1 MAAVTTEQYNAAR
14 TLLKIKAAKD
24 DFLTF
29 CQIISPDPNAPDDPD
44 VSQFQVKPH
53 HRLIGEALMKVQKGE
68 CLRLAISMPPQ
79 HGKSEQISRLFPAWY
94 MGKQPWKNLMFGTYS
109 QNRAEEEGAQVRA
122 RMQHPRYAM
131 VFSGVE
137 LRKDST
143 AKDHQ
148 VTTAGGQMAFIG
160 RGGAGTGKPAD
171 IFIIDDPL
179 KDDEEAQSDTTREK
193 VYQWFTKVAYTRCHT
208 LSAIIIVHT
217 RWSEDDL
224 IGRLLDPDHPDH
236 DPEIAKEW
244 TYISIPA
251 VVKDPVLADALG
263 LELKVPTDENIIREF
278 CGGNKPSP
286 VSALWEDRFSLRH
299 LATAHR
305 LNKRGFDAL
314 YMGAPNAEGGDYF
327 KREDIRTYKAKDLP
341 GELRIYA
348 ASDHALSQ
356 KTHADPSV
364 LGCVGVDEND
374 DIYVLPDLIWD
385 KIPTDR
391 AVEEMIAMMKRRKP
405 QCWFA
410 ESDNIKKS
418 IGPFL
423 RKRMREEKV
432 YVPIYDMATKQAD
445 KVMRARSIQGRMQM
459 GKVFFPEFAF
469 WFPKAQN
476 ELLKFP
482 NGAHDDFVDWIAWIG
497 LGLDSEHG
505 ARGKKGSIGTPKK
518 GTFGWLKAATKRRDK
533 ASQTQLGG
541 W

>member
-1 MAAVTTEQYNAAR
+1 MTITTDQYNAAR

-44 VSQFQVKPH
+44 VSQFQIEPH

-109 QNRAEEEGAQVRA
+109 QDFAQDFGAQVRA

-131 VFSGVE
+131 VFPGVE

-171 IFIIDDPL
+171 IFIIDDPI
-179 KDDEEAQSDTTREK
+179 KDDTEAQSDTTREA

-208 LSAIIIVHT
+208 LSAIVIVHT
-217 RWSEDDL
+217 RWNEDDL

-236 DPEIAKEW
+236 DTEIAKEW
-244 TYISIPA
+244 TYINVPA
-251 VVKDPVLADALG
+251 VVREPELARAMGITLSSQDDPSVQ
-263 LELKVPTDENIIREF
+263 REF
-278 CGGNKPSP
+278 GPAP
-286 VSALWEDRFSLRH
+286 MAALWASRFSLKH

-305 LNKRGFDAL
+305 LNTRGFDAL
-314 YMGAPNAEGGDYF
+314 YMGTPNAEGGDYF

-341 GELRIYA
+341 SELRIYA
-348 ASDHALSQ
+348 ASDHALSE
-356 KTHADPSV
+356 KTSADPSV

-432 YVPIYDMATKQAD
+432 YVPVFDMATKQAD

-459 GKVFFPEFAF
+459 GKVLLPEFAF

-505 ARGKKGSIGTPKK
+505 ASTKKGGPGAPKK
-518 GTFGWLKAATKRRDK
+518 GTFGWLKAATKRRER
-533 ASQTQLGG
+533 ASKVQLGG